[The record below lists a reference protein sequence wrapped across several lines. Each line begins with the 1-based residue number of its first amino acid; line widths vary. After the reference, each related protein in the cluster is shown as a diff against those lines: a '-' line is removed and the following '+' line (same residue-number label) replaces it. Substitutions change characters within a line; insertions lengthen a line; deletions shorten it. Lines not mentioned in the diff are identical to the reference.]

1 MSNVQ
6 KIGLFGGSFDPIHLG
21 HVEIAQMAIKEI
33 PLDILV
39 VMPAGKAPHKNGA
52 FFSDEL
58 RLKMTQAAMADLNDN
73 RILVSD
79 WEMNQAHVHGKTSFT
94 VDTMRYLKK
103 KYPGAELYL
112 ILGTDMFNTLSTW
125 KDPEIIAANM
135 KLVLVNRRGEKLYKP
150 RRKKDSEYIKIYS
163 PDVVISAEPLEVSS
177 TEIRRR
183 LASGESVDGLVPDS
197 ALRVLKK
204 ASFDVDLSK

>member
-33 PLDILV
+33 PLDTLV

-58 RLKMTQAAMADLNDN
+58 RLKMTQAAMADLNDD
-73 RILVSD
+73 RIIVSD
-79 WEMNQAHVHGKTSFT
+79 WEMKQAQVNGKTSFT

-112 ILGTDMFNTLSTW
+112 ILGTDMFNTFSTW

-135 KLVLVNRRGEKLYKP
+135 KLVLVNRRGEKLYKQ
-150 RRKKDSEYIKIYS
+150 RRKKDSENANIYN

-183 LASGESVDGLVPDS
+183 LTAGESVKGLVPDS
-197 ALRVLKK
+197 VLRVLKN
-204 ASFDVDLSK
+204 ASFDVNLTK

>member
-1 MSNVQ
+1 MANVQ

-21 HVEIAQMAIKEI
+21 HVEIAQMTIKDI

-58 RLKMTQAAMADLNDN
+58 RLKMTQASMADLNDN
-73 RILVSD
+73 RIVVSD
-79 WEMNQAHVHGKTSFT
+79 WELKQAQVNGKTSFT

-150 RRKKDSEYIKIYS
+150 NRKKDVKTYT
-163 PDVVISAEPLEVSS
+163 PDIVISAEPLEVSS

-183 LASGESVDGLVPDS
+183 LAAGESVDGLVPDS
-197 ALRVLKK
+197 ALRVLKT
-204 ASFDVDLSK
+204 ASFDVNLTK

>member
-73 RILVSD
+73 RIIVSD
-79 WEMNQAHVHGKTSFT
+79 WEVKQAQVNGKTSFT

-197 ALRVLKK
+197 VLQVLKN
-204 ASFDVDLSK
+204 ASFDVKLTK

>member
-6 KIGLFGGSFDPIHLG
+6 KVGLFGGSFDPIHLG

-39 VMPAGKAPHKNGA
+39 VMPAGKAPHKSGA
-52 FFSDEL
+52 FFSGEL
-58 RLKMTQAAMADLNDN
+58 RLKMTQAAMADLNDD

-79 WEMNQAHVHGKTSFT
+79 WEVKQAQVNGKTSFT

-135 KLVLVNRRGEKLYKP
+135 KLVLVNRRGEKL
-150 RRKKDSEYIKIYS
+150 
-163 PDVVISAEPLEVSS
+163 
-177 TEIRRR
+177 
-183 LASGESVDGLVPDS
+183 
-197 ALRVLKK
+197 
-204 ASFDVDLSK
+204 

>member
-21 HVEIAQMAIKEI
+21 HVEIAQMTIKEI

-52 FFSDEL
+52 LFSDKL
-58 RLKMTQAAMADLNDN
+58 RLKMTKAAMKELNDD
-73 RILVSD
+73 RIIVSD
-79 WEMNQAHVHGKTSFT
+79 WEVKQAQVNGKTSFT

-112 ILGTDMFNTLSTW
+112 ILGTDMFNTFSTW
-125 KDPEIIAANM
+125 KDPEKIAANM
-135 KLVLVNRRGEKLYKP
+135 KLVLVNRQGEKLY
-150 RRKKDSEYIKIYS
+150 RKKTKKISEIIKIYK
-163 PDVVISAEPLEVSS
+163 PDVVISSLPPAVSS

-183 LASGESVDGLVPDS
+183 LASGESVDGLVPDG

>member
-21 HVEIAQMAIKEI
+21 HVEIAQKAIKEI

-52 FFSDEL
+52 FFSDDL
-58 RLKMTQAAMADLNDN
+58 RLKMTQAAMADLNDD
-73 RILVSD
+73 RVVVSD
-79 WEMNQAHVHGKTSFT
+79 WEMKQSQVNGKTSFT

-103 KYPGAELYL
+103 KYPGAQLYL

-150 RRKKDSEYIKIYS
+150 SRKKDNSYTKIYK
-163 PDVVISAEPLEVSS
+163 PDIVISAEPLEVSS

-183 LASGESVDGLVPDS
+183 LATGESIDGLVPDS
-197 ALRVLKK
+197 ALQVLKN
-204 ASFDVDLSK
+204 ASFDVNLTK

>member
-21 HVEIAQMAIKEI
+21 HVEIAQMTIKEI

-58 RLKMTQAAMADLNDN
+58 RLKMAQAAMADLNDD
-73 RILVSD
+73 RIVVSD
-79 WEMNQAHVHGKTSFT
+79 WEVKQAQVNGKTSFT

-103 KYPGAELYL
+103 KYPGAVLYL

-150 RRKKDSEYIKIYS
+150 RRKKDSSDIKTYT
-163 PDVVISAEPLEVSS
+163 PDIVISAEPLEVSS

-183 LASGESVDGLVPDS
+183 LAAGESVAGLVPDS
-197 ALRVLKK
+197 VLQVLKNG
-204 ASFDVDLSK
+204 VR

>member
-58 RLKMTQAAMADLNDN
+58 RLKMTQAAMADLNDD
-73 RILVSD
+73 RIVVSD
-79 WEMNQAHVHGKTSFT
+79 WEMKQAQVNGKTSFT
-94 VDTMRYLKK
+94 VDTMRYLQK
-103 KYPGAELYL
+103 KYPGAEQYL

-150 RRKKDSEYIKIYS
+150 RRKKDSIYIKTYH

-183 LASGESVDGLVPDS
+183 LAAGESVDGLVPDS
-197 ALRVLKK
+197 VLRILKN
-204 ASFDVDLSK
+204 ASFDVDLPK

>member
-58 RLKMTQAAMADLNDN
+58 RLKMTQAAMADLNDD
-73 RILVSD
+73 RIIVSD
-79 WEMNQAHVHGKTSFT
+79 WEMKQAQVNGKTSFT

-125 KDPEIIAANM
+125 KDPEIISANM
-135 KLVLVNRRGEKLYKP
+135 KLVLVNRRGEKLYKSI
-150 RRKKDSEYIKIYS
+150 RKKDSVCTNIYS
-163 PDVVISAEPLEVSS
+163 PDVVISAEPLEISS

-197 ALRVLKK
+197 ALQVLKN
-204 ASFDVDLSK
+204 ASFDVDLTK

>member
-21 HVEIAQMAIKEI
+21 HVEIAQMAIKDI
-33 PLDILV
+33 QLDILV

-58 RLKMTQAAMADLNDN
+58 RLKMTQAAMADLNDD
-73 RILVSD
+73 RIVVSD
-79 WEMNQAHVHGKTSFT
+79 WEMNQAQVNGKTSFT

-103 KYPGAELYL
+103 KYPGADLYL

-150 RRKKDSEYIKIYS
+150 RRRKDSEDIKIYN

-197 ALRVLKK
+197 ALKVLKD
-204 ASFDVDLSK
+204 ASFDVNLPE

>member
-33 PLDILV
+33 PLDILI

-58 RLKMTQAAMADLNDN
+58 RLKMTQAAMAELNDD
-73 RILVSD
+73 RIVVSD
-79 WEMNQAHVHGKTSFT
+79 WEVKQAQVNGKTSFT

-103 KYPGAELYL
+103 KYPGSELYL
-112 ILGTDMFNTLSTW
+112 ILGTDMFNILSMW

-150 RRKKDSEYIKIYS
+150 RIKKDSVYTNIYS

-197 ALRVLKK
+197 ALQVLKN
-204 ASFDVDLSK
+204 ASFDVKLPK

>member
-58 RLKMTQAAMADLNDN
+58 RLKMTQAAMSDLNDD
-73 RILVSD
+73 RIIVSD
-79 WEMNQAHVHGKTSFT
+79 WEMKQAQVNGKTSFT

-150 RRKKDSEYIKIYS
+150 RRKKDSVYTNIYS

-183 LASGESVDGLVPDS
+183 LTAGESVVGLVPDS
-197 ALRVLKK
+197 ALQVLKN
-204 ASFDVDLSK
+204 ASFDVDLTK

>member
-58 RLKMTQAAMADLNDN
+58 RLKMTQAAMADLNDD
-73 RILVSD
+73 RINVSD
-79 WEMNQAHVHGKTSFT
+79 WEMKQAQVNGKTSFT

-150 RRKKDSEYIKIYS
+150 RRKKDSVDINIYS

-183 LASGESVDGLVPDS
+183 LAAGESVDGLVPDS
-197 ALRVLKK
+197 ALRVLKDV
-204 ASFDVDLSK
+204 SFDVNLTK

>member
-33 PLDILV
+33 PLDILI

-58 RLKMTQAAMADLNDN
+58 RLKMTQAAMAELNDD
-73 RILVSD
+73 RIVVSD
-79 WEMNQAHVHGKTSFT
+79 WEVNQAQVNGKTSFT

-103 KYPGAELYL
+103 KYPGSELYL
-112 ILGTDMFNTLSTW
+112 ILGTDMFKIVSTW

-135 KLVLVNRRGEKLYKP
+135 KLVLVNRRGEKRYKP
-150 RRKKDSEYIKIYS
+150 IIKKDSVYTNIYS

-183 LASGESVDGLVPDS
+183 LASGESVYGLVPDS
-197 ALRVLKK
+197 ALQVLKN
-204 ASFDVDLSK
+204 ASFDVKLPK

>member
-58 RLKMTQAAMADLNDN
+58 RLKMTQAAMADLNDD
-73 RILVSD
+73 RIVVSD
-79 WEMNQAHVHGKTSFT
+79 WEVKQAQVNGKTSFT

-150 RRKKDSEYIKIYS
+150 SRKKDNSYTKIYK
-163 PDVVISAEPLEVSS
+163 PDIVISAEPLEVSS

-183 LASGESVDGLVPDS
+183 LAAGESVDGLVPDS
-197 ALRVLKK
+197 ALQVLKD
-204 ASFDVDLSK
+204 ASLDVKLTK

>member
-58 RLKMTQAAMADLNDN
+58 RLKMTQAAMADLNDG
-73 RILVSD
+73 RIIVFD
-79 WEMNQAHVHGKTSFT
+79 WEMKQAQVNGKTSFT

-112 ILGTDMFNTLSTW
+112 ILGTDMFNILSTW

-150 RRKKDSEYIKIYS
+150 TRKKDSIITDIYS

-197 ALRVLKK
+197 ALQVLKN
-204 ASFDVDLSK
+204 ASFDVDLTK

>member
-58 RLKMTQAAMADLNDN
+58 RLKMTQAAMADLNDD
-73 RILVSD
+73 RIIVSD
-79 WEMNQAHVHGKTSFT
+79 WEMKQAQVNGKTSFT

-150 RRKKDSEYIKIYS
+150 IRRKDSTCTNIYS

-183 LASGESVDGLVPDS
+183 LTAGESVVGLVPDS
-197 ALRVLKK
+197 ALQVLKN
-204 ASFDVDLSK
+204 ASFDVDLTK

>member
-1 MSNVQ
+1 MSNGQ

-58 RLKMTQAAMADLNDN
+58 RLKMTKAAMADLNDD
-73 RILVSD
+73 RVIVSD
-79 WEMNQAHVHGKTSFT
+79 WEMKQAQVNGKTSFT

-125 KDPEIIAANM
+125 KDPEIIVANM
-135 KLVLVNRRGEKLYKP
+135 KLVLVNRRGEKLYKL
-150 RRKKDSEYIKIYS
+150 RRKKDSECTKIYK
-163 PDVVISAEPLEVSS
+163 PDITISSLPPAVSS
-177 TEIRRR
+177 TEIRSR
-183 LASGESVDGLVPDS
+183 LASGESVDGLVPS
-197 ALRVLKK
+197 GALRVLKK
-204 ASFDVDLSK
+204 VSFDVDLSK

>member
-58 RLKMTQAAMADLNDN
+58 RLKMTQAAMADLNDD
-73 RILVSD
+73 RIIVSD
-79 WEMNQAHVHGKTSFT
+79 WEMKQAQVNGKTSFT

-135 KLVLVNRRGEKLYKP
+135 NLVLVNRRGEKLYKP
-150 RRKKDSEYIKIYS
+150 TRKKDSIITDIYS

-183 LASGESVDGLVPDS
+183 LASGESVVGLVPDS
-197 ALRVLKK
+197 ALQVLKN
-204 ASFDVDLSK
+204 ASYDVKLPK

>member
-52 FFSDEL
+52 FFSDKL
-58 RLKMTQAAMADLNDN
+58 RLKMTQAAMADLNDD
-73 RILVSD
+73 RIVVSN
-79 WEMNQAHVHGKTSFT
+79 WEMKQAQVNGKTSFT

-150 RRKKDSEYIKIYS
+150 RRKKDNEREIIYS

-197 ALRVLKK
+197 VLRVLKN
-204 ASFDVDLSK
+204 ASFDVNLTK

>member
-1 MSNVQ
+1 MSSVQ

-58 RLKMTQAAMADLNDN
+58 RLKMTQAAMADLNDD
-73 RILVSD
+73 RIVVSD
-79 WEMNQAHVHGKTSFT
+79 WEIKQAQVNGKTSFT

-103 KYPGAELYL
+103 KYPGDELYL

-150 RRKKDSEYIKIYS
+150 SRKKDSSDIKTYT

-183 LASGESVDGLVPDS
+183 LTAGESVVGLVPDS
-197 ALRVLKK
+197 ALQVLKN

>member
-58 RLKMTQAAMADLNDN
+58 RLKMTQASMADLNDD
-73 RILVSD
+73 RVIVSD
-79 WEMNQAHVHGKTSFT
+79 WEMKQAQVNGKTSFT

-103 KYPGAELYL
+103 NYPGAELYL

-150 RRKKDSEYIKIYS
+150 NRKKDVKIYT
-163 PDVVISAEPLEVSS
+163 PDIVISAEPLEVSS

-183 LASGESVDGLVPDS
+183 LAAGESVDGLVPDS
-197 ALRVLKK
+197 ALNVLKN
-204 ASFDVDLSK
+204 ASFDVNLTK

>member
-58 RLKMTQAAMADLNDN
+58 RLKMTQAAMADLNDD
-73 RILVSD
+73 RIVVSD
-79 WEMNQAHVHGKTSFT
+79 WEMKQAQVNGKTSFT

-103 KYPGAELYL
+103 KYPGAQLYL
-112 ILGTDMFNTLSTW
+112 ILGTDMFNTLSSW

-150 RRKKDSEYIKIYS
+150 RRKKDSESANIYN

-177 TEIRRR
+177 TDIRRR
-183 LASGESVDGLVPDS
+183 LTAGESVKGLVPDS
-197 ALRVLKK
+197 VLRVLKN
-204 ASFDVDLSK
+204 ASFDVNLSK

>member
-33 PLDILV
+33 SLDILV

-58 RLKMTQAAMADLNDN
+58 RLKMTQAAMADLNDD
-73 RILVSD
+73 RIVVSD
-79 WEMNQAHVHGKTSFT
+79 WEMKQAQVNGKTSFT

-135 KLVLVNRRGEKLYKP
+135 KLVLVNRRGEKLCKP
-150 RRKKDSEYIKIYS
+150 SRKKDSSDIKIYE
-163 PDVVISAEPLEVSS
+163 PNVVISAEPLEVSS

-183 LASGESVDGLVPDS
+183 LAAGESVDGLVPDN
-197 ALRVLKK
+197 ALRVLKD
-204 ASFDVDLSK
+204 ASFDVNLTK

>member
-58 RLKMTQAAMADLNDN
+58 RLKMTQAAMADLNDD
-73 RILVSD
+73 RIVVSD
-79 WEMNQAHVHGKTSFT
+79 WELKQAQVNGKTSFT

-150 RRKKDSEYIKIYS
+150 NRKKDVKTYTPGI
-163 PDVVISAEPLEVSS
+163 VISAEPLAVSS

-183 LASGESVDGLVPDS
+183 LSAGESVDGLVPDS
-197 ALRVLKK
+197 ALQVLKN
-204 ASFDVDLSK
+204 ASFDGNLSK

>member
-58 RLKMTQAAMADLNDN
+58 RLKMTQAAMADLNDD
-73 RILVSD
+73 RVIVSD
-79 WEMNQAHVHGKTSFT
+79 WEMKQAQVNGKTSFT

-125 KDPEIIAANM
+125 KDPEIIAVNM

-150 RRKKDSEYIKIYS
+150 RRKKDNTYTKIYS

-177 TEIRRR
+177 TEIRSR

-197 ALRVLKK
+197 VLQVLKN
-204 ASFDVDLSK
+204 ASFDVKLTK

>member
-33 PLDILV
+33 PLDTLV

-58 RLKMTQAAMADLNDN
+58 RLKMTKAAMKDLNDD
-73 RILVSD
+73 RVIVSD
-79 WEMNQAHVHGKTSFT
+79 WEVKQAQVNGKTSFT

-150 RRKKDSEYIKIYS
+150 RRKKDRENANIYE

-183 LASGESVDGLVPDS
+183 LTAGESVKGLVPDS
-197 ALRVLKK
+197 VLQVLKN
-204 ASFDVDLSK
+204 ASFDVNLTK

>member
-58 RLKMTQAAMADLNDN
+58 RLKMTQAAMADLNDD
-73 RILVSD
+73 RINVSD
-79 WEMNQAHVHGKTSFT
+79 WEMKQAQVNGKTSFT

-112 ILGTDMFNTLSTW
+112 ILGTDMFNILSTW

-150 RRKKDSEYIKIYS
+150 TRKKDSIITDIYS

-183 LASGESVDGLVPDS
+183 LASGESVVGLVPDS
-197 ALRVLKK
+197 ALLVLKN
-204 ASFDVDLSK
+204 ASFDADLPK

>member
-21 HVEIAQMAIKEI
+21 HVEIAQKAIKEI

-52 FFSDEL
+52 FFSDDL
-58 RLKMTQAAMADLNDN
+58 RLKMTQAAMADLNDD
-73 RILVSD
+73 RVVVSD
-79 WEMNQAHVHGKTSFT
+79 WEVKQAQVNGKTSFT

-103 KYPGAELYL
+103 QYPGAQLYL

-150 RRKKDSEYIKIYS
+150 SRKKDNSYTKIYK
-163 PDVVISAEPLEVSS
+163 PDIVISAEPLEVSS

-183 LASGESVDGLVPDS
+183 LATGESIDGLVPDS
-197 ALRVLKK
+197 ALQVLKN
-204 ASFDVDLSK
+204 ASFDVNLTK

>member
-58 RLKMTQAAMADLNDN
+58 RLKMMQAAMTDLNDD
-73 RILVSD
+73 RIIVSD
-79 WEMNQAHVHGKTSFT
+79 WEMKQAQVNGKTSFT

-150 RRKKDSEYIKIYS
+150 RRKKDSSDIKIYE

-183 LASGESVDGLVPDS
+183 LASGESVVGLVPDS
-197 ALRVLKK
+197 ALQVLKN
-204 ASFDVDLSK
+204 ASFDVNLSK

>member
-33 PLDILV
+33 PLDILI

-52 FFSDEL
+52 FFSDGL
-58 RLKMTQAAMADLNDN
+58 RLKMTQAAMADLNDD
-73 RILVSD
+73 RIVVSD
-79 WEMNQAHVHGKTSFT
+79 WEVKQAQVNGKTSFT

-103 KYPGAELYL
+103 KYPGSELYL

-125 KDPEIIAANM
+125 KDPEIIATNM

-150 RRKKDSEYIKIYS
+150 RRKKDSVYTNIYS

-183 LASGESVDGLVPDS
+183 LTAGESVDGLVPDS
-197 ALRVLKK
+197 ALQVLKN
-204 ASFDVDLSK
+204 ASFDADLTK

>member
-21 HVEIAQMAIKEI
+21 HVEIAQMAIKDI

-58 RLKMTQAAMADLNDN
+58 RLKMTQASMADLNDD
-73 RILVSD
+73 RIVVSD
-79 WEMNQAHVHGKTSFT
+79 WELKQAQVNGKTSFT

-150 RRKKDSEYIKIYS
+150 NRKKDVKTYT
-163 PDVVISAEPLEVSS
+163 PDIVISAEPLEVSS

-183 LASGESVDGLVPDS
+183 LAAGEPVEGLVPDS
-197 ALRVLKK
+197 ALRVLKT
-204 ASFDVDLSK
+204 ASFDVNLTK

>member
-21 HVEIAQMAIKEI
+21 HVEIAQMAIKDI

-58 RLKMTQAAMADLNDN
+58 RLKMTRAAMGDLNDD
-73 RILVSD
+73 RIIVSD
-79 WEMNQAHVHGKTSFT
+79 WEIKQAQVNGKTSFT

-125 KDPEIIAANM
+125 KDPEIIADNM
-135 KLVLVNRRGEKLYKP
+135 KLVLVNRRGEKLYKKS
-150 RRKKDSEYIKIYS
+150 RKKDSGNTSIYS

-183 LASGESVDGLVPDS
+183 MAAGESVAGLVPDS
-197 ALRVLKK
+197 ALNVLKK
-204 ASFDVDLSK
+204 ASFDVNLTK

>member
-58 RLKMTQAAMADLNDN
+58 RLKMTQAAIADLNDD
-73 RILVSD
+73 RIIVSD
-79 WEMNQAHVHGKTSFT
+79 WEMKQAQVNGKTSFT

-150 RRKKDSEYIKIYS
+150 RRKKDSSDIKIYE

-177 TEIRRR
+177 TEIRHR

-197 ALRVLKK
+197 ALNVLKD
-204 ASFDVDLSK
+204 ASFDVNLTK

>member
-58 RLKMTQAAMADLNDN
+58 RLKMTKAAMADLNDD
-73 RILVSD
+73 RIVVSD
-79 WEMNQAHVHGKTSFT
+79 WEMKQAQVNGKTSFT

-150 RRKKDSEYIKIYS
+150 RRKKDNEREIIYS

-197 ALRVLKK
+197 VLRVLKN
-204 ASFDVDLSK
+204 ASFDVNLTK

>member
-58 RLKMTQAAMADLNDN
+58 RLKMTQAAMADLNDD
-73 RILVSD
+73 RIVVSD
-79 WEMNQAHVHGKTSFT
+79 WELKQAQVNGKTSFT

-150 RRKKDSEYIKIYS
+150 RRKKDSSDIKIYE

-183 LASGESVDGLVPDS
+183 LAAGESIDGLVPDS
-197 ALRVLKK
+197 ALQVLKD
-204 ASFDVDLSK
+204 ASFDVNLTK